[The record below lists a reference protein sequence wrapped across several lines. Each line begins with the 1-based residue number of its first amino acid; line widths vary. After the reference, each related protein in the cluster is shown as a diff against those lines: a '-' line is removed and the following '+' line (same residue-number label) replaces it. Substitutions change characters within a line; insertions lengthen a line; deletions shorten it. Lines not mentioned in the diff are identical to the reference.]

1 MLAVNINQR
10 LEEADKLNIFTTLPI
25 AIEVQPDHNLY
36 KLLAELSSDTSW
48 GDRQIA
54 AKKIGYMR
62 SSEAL
67 PGLLAAL
74 PAEPFWMVRCAIVQA
89 LEMIG
94 DPMVIHTLREIAKI
108 DGFQVVRSYAAKA
121 VERLSQGV

>member
-10 LEEADKLNIFTTLPI
+10 LEEVDKLNTFTTLPI
-25 AIEVQPDHNLY
+25 AIEVQPDHKLH
-36 KLLAELSSDTSW
+36 KLLAELSSDTPW

-94 DPMVIHTLREIAKI
+94 DPMVIPTLREIAKS

-121 VERLSQGV
+121 VERLSQVV